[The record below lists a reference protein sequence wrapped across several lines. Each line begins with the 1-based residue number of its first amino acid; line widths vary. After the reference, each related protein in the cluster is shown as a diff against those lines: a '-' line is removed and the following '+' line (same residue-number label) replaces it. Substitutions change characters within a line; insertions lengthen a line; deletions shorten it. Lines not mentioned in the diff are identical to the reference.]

1 MSPSTFEG
9 SQVLEGPPDKV
20 VALASIIEKD
30 ARHCDFRVVRQVY
43 TENRQYPNFGM
54 MNGGTF
60 DTTRPEDEDPF
71 IWAKLPAQKRAA
83 ELLAK
88 KEAEKAEKAEKAA
101 ELLAKKGVEKAEKAE
116 KAAELLAKKDTEKA
130 EKAEKAA

>member
-83 ELLAK
+83 ESLAK
-88 KEAEKAEKAEKAA
+88 KEAERAEKAA
-101 ELLAKKGVEKAEKAE
+101 ELLAKKEVVGAEKA
-116 KAAELLAKKDTEKA
+116 
-130 EKAEKAA
+130 